1 MDSSSVQL
9 PSHVWLFM
17 NPCIAAHQA
26 SPISLLKLKAIVS
39 DAI

>member
-9 PSHVWLFM
+9 LNRVWLFM

-26 SPISLLKLKAIVS
+26 SPISSLKLKSIVS
-39 DAI
+39 DAS